1 MKDRLN
7 KTENIF
13 SSYLHPVELKL
24 TLMVLQGVLLIL
36 RLVMV
41 FFMGIRGSLLVVF
54 LLSLIFRLLWLLN
67 FMELY
72 MSLNKLKRWVL
83 LVYGL
88 NVILSWFV
96 LYLILELTFL
106 EFFIIGGTLVLL
118 SGLRFF
124 TFFVKRMHV
133 LTSLLTYGLFIENNF
148 IGIIGFHLVFS

>member
-72 MSLNKLKRWVL
+72 MSLNKLKR
-83 LVYGL
+83 
-88 NVILSWFV
+88 
-96 LYLILELTFL
+96 
-106 EFFIIGGTLVLL
+106 
-118 SGLRFF
+118 
-124 TFFVKRMHV
+124 
-133 LTSLLTYGLFIENNF
+133 
-148 IGIIGFHLVFS
+148 